1 MSERLCA
8 TCENLYPTT
17 LNPYVRQVCKL
28 QKRLDFYLTLGHNN
42 GVMDDKGYTM
52 DYIELSELLEYL
64 ADLTLDAPSFEIAV
78 GALKLQTAL
87 QMYYFPTTS

>member
-42 GVMDDKGYTM
+42 GVMDDKGCAM

-78 GALKLQTAL
+78 GALKLRTAL

>member
-1 MSERLCA
+1 
-8 TCENLYPTT
+8 
-17 LNPYVRQVCKL
+17 
-28 QKRLDFYLTLGHNN
+28 
-42 GVMDDKGYTM
+42 MDDKGYTM